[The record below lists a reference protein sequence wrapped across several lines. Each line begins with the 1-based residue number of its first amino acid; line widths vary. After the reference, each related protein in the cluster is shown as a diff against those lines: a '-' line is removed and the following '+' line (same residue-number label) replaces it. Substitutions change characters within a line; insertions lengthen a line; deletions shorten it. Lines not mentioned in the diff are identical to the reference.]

1 LNAKKK
7 KHLKVLIPFLS
18 MILILPKNITLG
30 QNYLQQITTLAY
42 FARGPGKLTAPL
54 STFRNVL
61 SAFRPNVTLVWYQQ
75 AGRWQKAESTLTLA
89 KSGAII
95 LP

>member
-1 LNAKKK
+1 
-7 KHLKVLIPFLS
+7 

-30 QNYLQQITTLAY
+30 QKYLQQITTLAY
-42 FARGPGKLTAPL
+42 FARGPCKLMAPL

-61 SAFRPNVTLVWYQQ
+61 SAFRPYVTLVWYQQ
-75 AGRWQKAESTLTLA
+75 AGRWQKAESTLKLA
-89 KSGAII
+89 KSGAVI